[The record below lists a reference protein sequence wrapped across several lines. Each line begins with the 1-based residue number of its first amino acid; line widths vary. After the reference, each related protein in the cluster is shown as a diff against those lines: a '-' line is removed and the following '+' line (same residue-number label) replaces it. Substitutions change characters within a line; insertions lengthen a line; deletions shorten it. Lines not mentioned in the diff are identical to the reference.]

1 MNPDTEIDDLH
12 SFLDVLPPQI
22 RERLLK
28 DNNLNSLIE
37 VVLDLGRKP
46 QVRFAD
52 GDEEMDMDPIS
63 FSELLQEK
71 VY

>member
-1 MNPDTEIDDLH
+1 MIPDTKIDDLN
-12 SFLDVLPPQI
+12 SFLDVLPSQI
-22 RERLLK
+22 RENLLK
-28 DNNLNSLIE
+28 NNKLHSLIE

-63 FSELLQEK
+63 FSELESSK
-71 VY
+71 